1 MSTRIRKESKMMRKQ
16 PQQARSQETVLAIIM
31 AATQVLGRRGWANFN
46 TNEVASVAG
55 VSIGSLYQYF
65 PNKLALVEA
74 IRVRHF
80 DCILNVFSRLEPV
93 GQDRSELA
101 ETLLRGMFE
110 AHAGSPRLH
119 VALLEEAPRAAGSTA
134 HHKQFETRYLEGYV
148 GLLKQAAP
156 CSSSKE
162 LRLRA
167 QICASA
173 VEGIVHL
180 AIKTG
185 QQENRAFVRIAS
197 KMLDSCIA

>member
-1 MSTRIRKESKMMRKQ
+1 MSTRIRKESKMMRKH

-80 DCILNVFSRLEPV
+80 NCILNVFSRLETL
-93 GQDRSELA
+93 GQDRSKLV
-101 ETLLRGMFE
+101 ETLLRGMLE

-119 VALLEEAPRAAGSTA
+119 VALLEEAPRAVGSTE
-134 HHKQFETRYLEGYV
+134 HHKQFEIRYLEGYV
-148 GLLKQAAP
+148 RLLKQTGTS
-156 CSSSKE
+156 CSSKE

-167 QICASA
+167 QICAST

-180 AIKTG
+180 AMKTG
-185 QQENRAFVRIAS
+185 QQESRVFLRTAL
-197 KMLDSCIA
+197 KMLDSCIS